1 MATPGLA
8 GASTAASAAGSRQ
21 AAVLKLFSPPPA
33 GSSQPGGQFDSI
45 EFEFNPKEL
54 TMGKEAD
61 WTTNEGQRADSAS
74 PPQYKGPKASRLALE
89 LFLDDSAERRGTVVA
104 KVEKLFACCT
114 PKTAGS
120 DNTSP
125 PWVQFQWGGITSF
138 VGYVSSVQAR
148 YTLFTPAGLPVR
160 AVVSVTLQEFPSTPP
175 RQNPTSGTLVPHRE
189 HVVVAG
195 DTLQGIAYREYG
207 DAARWRDIAA
217 ANGVDDPARLPPG
230 LRLLLPLRGEDEAAG
245 DGRDGADRPA
255 ATAASR
261 DGG

>member
-1 MATPGLA
+1 MATHGLV
-8 GASTAASAAGSRQ
+8 GASTAAAAAGSRQ
-21 AAVLKLFSPPPA
+21 AAALKLFSPPPA

-61 WTTNEGQRADSAS
+61 WTTNEAQQAQSAP

-104 KVEKLFACCT
+104 KVEKLFACCV
-114 PKTAGS
+114 PKSSGGG
-120 DNTSP
+120 NTSP

-148 YTLFTPAGLPVR
+148 YTVFTPAGLPVR

-207 DAARWRDIAA
+207 DPARWREIAH
-217 ANGVDDPARLPPG
+217 ANNIDDPARLPSG
-230 LRLLLPLRGEDEAAG
+230 RRLLLPT
-245 DGRDGADRPA
+245 RDSVTSPA
-255 ATAASR
+255 
-261 DGG
+261 